1 MSMCCSWSPERFV
14 PILSVRTPRILEHW
28 VRDIIWGWNGT
39 VQSAW
44 NSAGD
49 SLALSFL
56 SLLEIQTPRLQR
68 NLQKFSATLCKLFYF
83 SGPGLVELN
92 LFLFWLHCEACAILG
107 PRQGTKR
114 MPSALGRQSLSHWT
128 TREVPDPSFLYHSFI
143 QSFTIQQTFL
153 KLRF

>member
-1 MSMCCSWSPERFV
+1 MK
-14 PILSVRTPRILEHW
+14 PREIHPHLVSEDTKDSGALGQRYNMRMKW
-28 VRDIIWGWNGT
+28 DSAKCLKQCWGQPGT
-39 VQSAW
+39 QLPLPSG
-44 NSAGD
+44 NPD
-49 SLALSFL
+49 
-56 SLLEIQTPRLQR
+56 TRLQR

-83 SGPGLVELN
+83 SGPRLVELN

-107 PRQGTKR
+107 PRQGTKP

-128 TREVPDPSFLYHSFI
+128 TKEVPDLSFLYHSFI